1 MGVTEIYRGDYSDHL
16 TCTLDNSEYD
26 FREWKPVHGS
36 FLPPGKGFKYLLFWV
51 FHHLRIFKN
60 RDYSSVFLYDGEV
73 RIASLLVVP
82 AYYKWPFMQKDDLQF
97 TYVMTNKEY
106 RGKGIG
112 EKLLRFAVIRFR
124 KPNRNLWYVTD
135 SENPA
140 SVRLCT
146 KVGFKLYAQAKH
158 SLIFKIIKAVD

>member
-1 MGVTEIYRGDYSDHL
+1 MGVTVIYRGDYSDHL
-16 TCTLDNSEYD
+16 ICTLDNSDYD
-26 FREWKPVHGS
+26 FGEWKPGLDS

-51 FHHLRIFKN
+51 FHYLRIFKN
-60 RDYSSVFLYDGEV
+60 RDYSSVLLFDGEV

-97 TYVMTNKEY
+97 TYVMTNMEY

-112 EKLLRFAVIRFR
+112 EKLLRYAIVRFR
-124 KPNRNLWYVTD
+124 KPDRNLWYVTN
-135 SENPA
+135 SENQA

-146 KVGFKLYAQAKH
+146 KVGFKLYARAKH
-158 SLIFKIIKAVD
+158 SLIFRIIKAID